1 MIYHNLTLSH
11 KSVTVMIRP
20 DPADAPSRQHLQ
32 EQGHL
37 HRADQIQHLTWRTQF
52 SSQFHENNL
61 GILFC
66 SHHQI

>member
-1 MIYHNLTLSH
+1 
-11 KSVTVMIRP
+11 MIRP

-37 HRADQIQHLTWRTQF
+37 HREDQIQHLTWRTQF